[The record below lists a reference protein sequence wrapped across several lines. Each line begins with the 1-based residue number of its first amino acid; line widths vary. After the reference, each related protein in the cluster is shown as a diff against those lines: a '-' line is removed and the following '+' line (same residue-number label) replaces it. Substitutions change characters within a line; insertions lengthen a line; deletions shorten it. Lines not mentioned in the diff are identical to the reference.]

1 VKKVLAPALCLV
13 AALFLVLPV
22 AARSGWPYSHE
33 YLAPFERVEA
43 FRRAFR
49 AFDFFPTWTPFCF
62 NGHGTPSPLIYHR
75 LFNWVGGLLAVPLGT
90 DLGVR
95 VALVF
100 FAWLGAWGLFRVAR
114 RLEISPPISF
124 ALAAIFIW
132 APYSL
137 TDWLVR
143 GSTAEFASMMVL
155 PWLLEALVRQ
165 IQGEAVWKS
174 LGLSLAAILHAH
186 QSVGLFLAM
195 LPVLSTAMVLTR
207 PAKGTRRGALVD
219 ALWAAGL
226 AMVLTLPW
234 LVPVLR
240 VGGAFHLDSLKI
252 YVPWGQYSAWQRY
265 IADDTF
271 AWGHQFQGFSVELS
285 RGLLGVTVLASGLSI
300 VAGAKTRQPRALLF
314 LALAFLG
321 ASLLQFDVS
330 TPLYQKVPNAELLQF
345 PWRLLGALT
354 PLACL
359 ILGVVLEAL
368 AAQRGV
374 WRVIA
379 VGLAFS
385 VALAHARQV
394 RTAQLVAYPR
404 YTSDRMTEE
413 FVTRL
418 DGPWSASEYLPKAV
432 EVTPPRSAWVDVQ
445 GCVAKSITPAAPRHF
460 RHLDVELEA
469 GPACRVTFSQFASP
483 LLVVEGDGARVEAA
497 LFITVEVPAGGAR
510 VVSLRR
516 KNLLELW
523 WP

>member
-1 VKKVLAPALCLV
+1 VKKGLAPALCLV
-13 AALFLVLPV
+13 AALFMVLPI
-22 AARSGWPYSHE
+22 AAQSGWPHSHE

-43 FRRAFR
+43 FRRAFL

-62 NGHGTPSPLIYHR
+62 RGHGTPSPLIYHR
-75 LFNWVGGLLAVPLGT
+75 LFNWVGGVFAVPLGT

-95 VALVF
+95 AALVF

-114 RLEISPPISF
+114 RLEITPTISF
-124 ALAAIFIW
+124 AIAAIFIW

-165 IQGEAVWKS
+165 LQGEAVWKP
-174 LGLSLAAILHAH
+174 LGLSLAALMHAH

-195 LPVLSTAMVLTR
+195 LPVLSTAMVLLH
-207 PAKGTRRGALVD
+207 PAKGTRLRALID
-219 ALWAAGL
+219 ALSAAAL
-226 AMVLTLPW
+226 ALVLTLPW

-240 VGGAFHLDSLKI
+240 VGGAFHLDTLKM
-252 YVPWGQYSAWQRY
+252 YVPWGQYIGWERY
-265 IADDTF
+265 VADDSF
-271 AWGHQFQGFSVELS
+271 AWGHQFQGFSVEIS
-285 RGLLGVTVLASGLSI
+285 RVLLAVTVLAAGLSI

-314 LALAFLG
+314 LSLAFLG
-321 ASLLQFDVS
+321 AWLLQFDVS

-359 ILGVVLEAL
+359 VLGVVLEAL

-379 VGLAFS
+379 IGLALS
-385 VALAHARQV
+385 VALVHARQV

-404 YTSDRMTEE
+404 YTGEQIADL
-413 FVTRL
+413 VVANL
-418 DGPWSASEYLPKAV
+418 DGPWSAAEYLPKAV
-432 EVTPPRSAWVDVQ
+432 AITPPRSNWVDVQ
-445 GCVAKSITPAAPRHF
+445 GCVAKSITPSAPAHF

-469 GPACRVTFSQFASP
+469 GPACRVTFSQFVSP
-483 LLVVEGDGARVEAA
+483 LLVVEGDGTRVEAGP
-497 LFITVEVPAGGAR
+497 FVTVDVPAGGAR